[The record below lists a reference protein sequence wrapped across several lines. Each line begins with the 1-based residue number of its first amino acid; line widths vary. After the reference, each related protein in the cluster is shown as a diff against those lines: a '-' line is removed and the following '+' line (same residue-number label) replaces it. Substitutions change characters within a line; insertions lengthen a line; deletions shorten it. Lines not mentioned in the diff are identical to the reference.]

1 MALKTG
7 VRLKS
12 AVCDAEVIVVRAPG
26 DDVDLRCGGYPLI
39 EMTVNGVPGTPI
51 SEGHGDGSIL
61 GKRYTSDETGLE
73 VLCTKAGSGS
83 FSVGDVPLAVKSAKP
98 LPSSD

>member
-12 AVCDAEVIVVRAPG
+12 AVCDAEVIMVRAPRG
-26 DDVDLRCGGYPLI
+26 YVDLRCGGHPLI
-39 EMTVNGVPGTPI
+39 EMTASGVPGMPI
-51 SEGHGDGSIL
+51 SQGHGEGSIL
-61 GKRYTSDETGLE
+61 GKRYTNDETGVE
-73 VLCTKAGSGS
+73 VLCVKGGSGS
-83 FSVGDVPLAVKSAKP
+83 LSVGDVPLAVKGAKP